1 MEFIKTPIDGLIV
14 IEPKIWKDSRGHF
27 FETYNEEIFKK
38 NGINEH
44 FVQDNQSLSSR
55 GSLRGL
61 HAQGGQNA
69 QGKLV
74 RVIKGSVL
82 DVAVDIRTNSA
93 TFGESFQLE
102 LSESNARMLWIPVG
116 FLHGFVSLEDDTIFT
131 YKVTGKYDKD
141 AEYGVRYDDPTFNIK
156 WPLANDELIVSE
168 KDLQL
173 PLFQDTKNP
182 F

>member
-1 MEFIKTPIDGLIV
+1 MEFIKTSIDGLIV

-102 LSESNARMLWIPVG
+102 LSESNAKILWIPVG

-156 WPLANDELIVSE
+156 WPLAKDELIVSE

>member
-27 FETYNEEIFKK
+27 FETYNEEIFRK

-102 LSESNARMLWIPVG
+102 LSESNAKMLWIPVG

-141 AEYGVRYDDPTFNIK
+141 NEYGVRYDDPRFNIK
-156 WPLANDELIVSE
+156 WPLANDELIVSD

>member
-82 DVAVDIRTNSA
+82 DIAVDIRTNSA

-102 LSESNARMLWIPVG
+102 LSEFNAKMLWIPVG

-141 AEYGVRYDDPTFNIK
+141 NEYGVRYDDPSFNIK
-156 WPLANDELIVSE
+156 WPLANDELIVSD